1 MKKIGLVIL
10 FSFSLAVFSNGIS
23 FSQDTNRINY
33 NCLADKKWSL
43 IFEAGT
49 IFGGN
54 YGSSYKSFL
63 LTGKY
68 HFDKSNAVRLFIG
81 TYGNKSD
88 GEESG
93 ISSSSSNVNENS
105 SKYFNL
111 EGGLQ
116 YVRYLNADSKVK
128 VYFCFGPYVKY
139 NYEYSYREEMSGYDY
154 NENVDDTWGIGCSAS
169 LGVEYFILD
178 NISLVG
184 EYSANGTIGKLH
196 STYNHFSVYGIQYRR
211 IDMDKSE
218 FEFNKMRLG
227 FSVYF

>member
-1 MKKIGLVIL
+1 MKKIFLVIL
-10 FSFSLAVFSNGIS
+10 FSFPIIVFSKGIT

-33 NCLADKKWSL
+33 NCLGDKKWSL
-43 IFEAGT
+43 VFEAGT
-49 IFGGN
+49 IFGSN
-54 YGSSYKSFL
+54 NSSNYKSFL

-68 HFDKSNAVRLFIG
+68 HLDKSNAVRLFIG
-81 TYGNKSD
+81 TYGNKSEGD
-88 GEESG
+88 VSG
-93 ISSSSSNVNENS
+93 ISSYDYLMDKYSNS
-105 SKYFNL
+105 FNL

-128 VYFCFGPYVKY
+128 VYFCLGPYVKY
-139 NYEYSYREEMSGYDY
+139 NYYQYYRESMNGHEYD
-154 NENVDDTWGIGCSAS
+154 ETIDETWGIGCSAS

-184 EYSANGTIGKLH
+184 EYSANGTIGKSQSIQNYL
-196 STYNHFSVYGIQYRR
+196 SEYGIQFLR
-211 IDMDKSE
+211 INKDKSE

>member
-1 MKKIGLVIL
+1 MKKIVLIIL
-10 FSFSLAVFSNGIS
+10 FSFSVVVFSKGIT

-43 IFEAGT
+43 VFEAGT
-49 IFGGN
+49 IFGSN
-54 YGSSYKSFL
+54 YSSNYKSFL

-68 HFDKSNAVRLFIG
+68 HLDKSNAVRLFIG
-81 TYGNKSD
+81 TYGNTSE
-88 GEESG
+88 GEASG
-93 ISSSSSNVNENS
+93 ISSYGNMIEKS
-105 SKYFNL
+105 SKNFDL

-139 NYEYSYREEMSGYDY
+139 NYHYSYGEEMNVYEYD
-154 NENVDDTWGIGCSAS
+154 ERIDDTWGIGCSAS

-184 EYSANGTIGKLH
+184 EYSANGTIGKSQ
-196 STYNHFSVYGIQYRR
+196 STYNSLSVYGIQFLR
-211 IDMDKSE
+211 IDTDKSE

>member
-10 FSFSLAVFSNGIS
+10 FSFSLVVFSIDIS

-43 IFEAGT
+43 VFEVGT

-54 YGSSYKSFL
+54 YGSNYKSFL

-68 HFDKSNAVRLFIG
+68 HLDKSNAVRLFIG

-88 GEESG
+88 GEVSG
-93 ISSSSSNVNENS
+93 ISSYSNMIENS
-105 SKYFNL
+105 TKNFDL

-139 NYEYSYREEMSGYDY
+139 NYHYSYGEEMNVYEYD
-154 NENVDDTWGIGCSAS
+154 ERIDDTWGIGCSAS
-169 LGVEYFILD
+169 LGAEYFILD

-184 EYSANGTIGKLH
+184 EYSANGTIGKSQ
-196 STYNHFSVYGIQYRR
+196 STFNYLSVNGFHYVR
-211 IDMDKSE
+211 IDTDKSE

>member
-54 YGSSYKSFL
+54 YGSNYKSFL

-81 TYGNKSD
+81 TYGNKSE
-88 GEESG
+88 GEVSG
-93 ISSSSSNVNENS
+93 ISSYGSVIEKS
-105 SKYFNL
+105 SKNFNL

-139 NYEYSYREEMSGYDY
+139 NYYYSYREAMNGNEYD
-154 NENVDDTWGIGCSAS
+154 ERIDVTWGIGCSAS
-169 LGVEYFILD
+169 LGVEYFVLD

-184 EYSANGTIGKLH
+184 EYSANGTIGKSQ
-196 STYNHFSVYGIQYRR
+196 STHNNPSYYGIQYLS
-211 IDMDKSE
+211 IDADKSE